1 MGVNCGLFFFVGV
14 GVGHIHIFCV
24 DFVDFVDLWV
34 PKKKRIIGVIC
45 DIRTFTDM
53 SRNTYHK

>member
-34 PKKKRIIGVIC
+34 PKKKRIIIVSYLLSC
-45 DIRTFTDM
+45 
-53 SRNTYHK
+53 KP